1 MRIYD
6 VTRPLSPGTLVY
18 PGDVTP
24 VFTRRDHGSY
34 LTTEL
39 FLSSHSGTHIDAPGH
54 FLKKGMTVDRIPLGK
69 LTGPCRVLD
78 FTGITGEIGPEM
90 LEGRIDGA
98 RKILLKTSFSG
109 MDRFVPEFTALSPGA
124 VPLLAEAGIHC
135 VGIDSPSIESFTGD
149 GRVHRSLM
157 GEGIVII
164 EMLDLSRVVPG
175 NYLMV
180 ALPLLLRGVDA
191 SPARVIL
198 CDADNFRSMHGPDR

>member
-6 VTRPLSPGTLVY
+6 VTRPLSPGTPVY
-18 PGDVTP
+18 PGDLTP
-24 VFTRRDHGSY
+24 VFTRRDHGPY

-39 FLSSHSGTHIDAPGH
+39 FLSSHSGTHIDAPVH
-54 FLKKGMTVDRIPLGK
+54 FLKKGMTVDQIPTGK

-78 FTGITGEIGPEM
+78 FTGITGEIAPEM
-90 LEGRIDGA
+90 LSGEIDGA

-109 MDRFVPEFTALSPGA
+109 MDHFVPEFTALSPRA

-135 VGIDSPSIESFTGD
+135 VGIDSPSIESFTSD

-157 GEGIVII
+157 EEEIVII

-175 NYLMV
+175 DYLMV

-198 CDADNFRSMHGPDR
+198 CDNFRSTHGPDR